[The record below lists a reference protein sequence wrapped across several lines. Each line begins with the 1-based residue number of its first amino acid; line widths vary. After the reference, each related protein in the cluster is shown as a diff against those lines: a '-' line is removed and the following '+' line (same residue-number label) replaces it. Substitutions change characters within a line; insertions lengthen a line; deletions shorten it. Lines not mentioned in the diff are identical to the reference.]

1 MLNQGRRNLKHST
14 EEKIWAIVAHLGF
27 LAGGL
32 GYVLGPI
39 LALLIKKDSEFV
51 KHHAKQALVWQ
62 LGTVVFLAIAGLVG
76 FFFSAATVGFGLLLV
91 VPALTILALAVLV
104 PSVIATVKVL
114 NDEQYLYPITGLY
127 GEKL

>member
-1 MLNQGRRNLKHST
+1 MKHST

>member
-1 MLNQGRRNLKHST
+1 MHNQGRQNLKHST

-39 LALLIKKDSEFV
+39 LALLIKKDSQFV

-62 LGTVVFLAIAGLVG
+62 LGTVVFFAIAGLVG
-76 FFFSAATVGFGLLLV
+76 FFFSAATVGFGLILV